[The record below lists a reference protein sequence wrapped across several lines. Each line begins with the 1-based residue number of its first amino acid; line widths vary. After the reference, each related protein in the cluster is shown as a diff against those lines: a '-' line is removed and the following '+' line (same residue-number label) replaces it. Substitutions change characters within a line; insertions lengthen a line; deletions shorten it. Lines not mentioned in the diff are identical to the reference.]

1 MITLTIDDPK
11 LEQVYYGDFEG
22 DDEKFIQ
29 YLSESCTP
37 ANNIEHEWDPE
48 LLERLYDEGEASG
61 DSGLTHEELFEL
73 LRKKYDIDKI

>member
-1 MITLTIDDPK
+1 MITLTINDPK
-11 LEQVYYGDFEG
+11 LEQVYYENFEG

-61 DSGLTHEELFEL
+61 DSGLTHEEVWANLFA
-73 LRKKYDIDKI
+73 KYEKN